1 MKESKLIEIQN
12 VYFEGA
18 FYYFIKENKMFLL
31 DSKNNFIALFSL
43 NLKQTE
49 EKIVKQLKRAKTFDE
64 LKDILKVKEII
75 VSKNK
80 RDLEYIC
87 SFSMEFVEEDILQ
100 IGKNYLIMEI

>member
-1 MKESKLIEIQN
+1 MNELKLIKIQN
-12 VYFEGA
+12 DYLEGT

-31 DSKNNFIALFSL
+31 DSRNNFITLFSL

-80 RDLEYIC
+80 KDLEYIC
-87 SFSMEFVEEDILQ
+87 SFSMEFIEEDILQ
-100 IGKNYLIMEI
+100 IGKNYLIMEV